1 MDIKKISTR
10 KWNGYTQ
17 ELREELRKADFRF
30 SRIIRTDKTVINII
44 GGTLPLCYDFET
56 DKCSVW
62 SKCSRYSG
70 CNICVD
76 DLVGVQKVIRNW
88 KERNFQE

>member
-1 MDIKKISTR
+1 MDIKEISIR
-10 KWNGYTQ
+10 KWNEYAQ

-56 DKCSVW
+56 NNCSVW
-62 SKCSRYSG
+62 SKCSRHSG
-70 CNICVD
+70 YNICVD